1 MSKGKTNKPR
11 PEGHVLVP
19 ATAIGSLSILLVTG
33 LAMLGMLDR
42 VNWLISKIV
51 GSGKGGVFP
60 KDLPDGL
67 IWLGAVAFAFG
78 VPFSILQ
85 VPGTWRR
92 LMIWLTALVVVSGWA
107 PVLGLAARSPDI
119 AAPWIATLWAGICA
133 LVYAGNHR
141 MACDEISS
149 NPETSPPDETR

>member
-33 LAMLGMLDR
+33 LAALGILDR
-42 VNWLISKIV
+42 VNLMISGIIS
-51 GSGKGGVFP
+51 SGKEGAFP
-60 KDLPDGL
+60 KNLPAAW
-67 IWLGAVAFAFG
+67 IWLGAIVFAFG
-78 VPFSILQ
+78 VSFSILQ

-92 LMIWLTALVVVSGWA
+92 VMLWLSALVVVSGWA
-107 PVLGLAARSPDI
+107 PVLGLAARSPEI
-119 AAPWIATLWAGICA
+119 AAPWIATVWAGVCA

-141 MACDEISS
+141 MACDEISR
-149 NPETSPPDETR
+149 NPTTGPPDETP